1 MSIAI
6 PAKTISPRL
15 AHVARKSDLLAE
27 SVTPLAR
34 ANTYIS
40 VVTVP
45 PDLSAYQ
52 LFQEAS
58 HQIVRAICHL
68 FEGVPADH
76 GVAIHETDIALREAP
91 RDDLPVEARIFL
103 TLDRNNPRH
112 ILWQCK
118 ATIDFCQGN
127 IRVAEA
133 RIKSMTL
140 PRTVGDPTLR
150 WPHAPF
156 NALAA

>member
-15 AHVARKSDLLAE
+15 AHVAQKSDLLAQ
-27 SVTPLAR
+27 SVTPLAQ
-34 ANTYIS
+34 ANTYS
-40 VVTVP
+40 SAVTVP
-45 PDLSAYQ
+45 PDASAFQ

-76 GVAIHETDIALREAP
+76 GIAIYETDIALRSAM
-91 RDDLPVEARIFL
+91 RTDMPVEAWIFL
-103 TLDRNNPRH
+103 TLERNNPRH
-112 ILWQCK
+112 ILWQCNS
-118 ATIDFCQGN
+118 TINFFQGQ

-133 RIKSMTL
+133 RIRSMTL

-150 WPHAPF
+150 WPHASF
-156 NALAA
+156 NTLAA